1 MIKVHEIIAMLNFPD
16 APLIPNLRQESTSS
30 LMLNNNITVT
40 EIEEPIYE
48 NLVRINSL
56 SIDDDNIVN
65 TEHKHL
71 RTPQAM
77 NVN

>member
-1 MIKVHEIIAMLNFPD
+1 
-16 APLIPNLRQESTSS
+16 
-30 LMLNNNITVT
+30 MLNNNITVT